1 MTKRIFI
8 YVAAAVVFIFSIG
21 PLFLTLLGSLI
32 PDSALLS
39 FPPRWFSKKPT
50 LAYYNYIFTGKLLQD
65 LDAQGATR
73 GMITQEVRQIPR
85 GLQTSSVI
93 ALAVMGINIV
103 FGGMAAYAFARFRF
117 RMKSLTFSGIVMC
130 RLLPAAAL
138 VVPFYLIVQSLGLL
152 DTKLAIILVHSILTL
167 PFTVLILS
175 VFFRT
180 IPMEIEEAAKIDG
193 SGPWSTFWRIT
204 LPLSAS
210 SMVATGLF
218 AFMLSYSEF
227 LYSLVLGGGEKTRT
241 LPVIMGALSTNTDV
255 AWGMFMG
262 GVFITLVPTLILVIV
277 VWNFV
282 VEGILFG
289 GSKY

>member
-1 MTKRIFI
+1 MGKRIFI
-8 YVAAAVVFIFSIG
+8 YAAAIVVFIFSIG
-21 PLFLTLLGSLI
+21 PLILTFMGSII
-32 PDSALLS
+32 PDTALLS
-39 FPPRWFSKKPT
+39 YPPKWFGKKPT
-50 LAYYNYIFTGKLLQD
+50 MAYYGYIFTGKLLESYE
-65 LDAQGATR
+65 ARGASR

-85 GLQTSSVI
+85 GLATSSII
-93 ALAVMGINIV
+93 AVAVMGVNMV

-117 RMKSLTFSGIVMC
+117 RFKATTFSGIVMC

-138 VVPFYLIVQSLGLL
+138 AVPFYLIIQGLGLL

-175 VFFRT
+175 VFFRS
-180 IPMEIEEAAKIDG
+180 IPLEIEEAAKIDG

-218 AFMLSYSEF
+218 SFMLSYSEF
-227 LYSLVLGGGEKTRT
+227 LYSLILGGSEHTRT

>member
-1 MTKRIFI
+1 
-8 YVAAAVVFIFSIG
+8 
-21 PLFLTLLGSLI
+21 
-32 PDSALLS
+32 
-39 FPPRWFSKKPT
+39 
-50 LAYYNYIFTGKLLQD
+50 
-65 LDAQGATR
+65 
-73 GMITQEVRQIPR
+73 MITGEVRQIPL
-85 GLQTSSVI
+85 GLGTSSSI
-93 ALAVMGINIV
+93 AVAVMAVNIV
-103 FGGMAAYAFARFRF
+103 FGSMAAYAFARFRF
-117 RMKSLTFSGIVMC
+117 RLKAATFSGIVMC

-138 VVPFYLIVQSLGLL
+138 AVPFYLIVQSLGLL

-175 VFFRT
+175 VFFRG
-180 IPMEIEEAAKIDG
+180 IPVEIEEAARIDG

-218 AFMLSYSEF
+218 SFMLSYSEF
-227 LYSLVLGGGEKTRT
+227 LYSLILGGSGKTRT
-241 LPVIMGALSTNTDV
+241 LPVIMAALSSNTDV

-262 GVFITLVPTLILVIV
+262 GVFITLLPTLILVII

-282 VEGILFG
+282 VEGILFS

>member
-1 MTKRIFI
+1 LK
-8 YVAAAVVFIFSIG
+8 AA
-21 PLFLTLLGSLI
+21 
-32 PDSALLS
+32 
-39 FPPRWFSKKPT
+39 
-50 LAYYNYIFTGKLLQD
+50 
-65 LDAQGATR
+65 
-73 GMITQEVRQIPR
+73 
-85 GLQTSSVI
+85 
-93 ALAVMGINIV
+93 
-103 FGGMAAYAFARFRF
+103 
-117 RMKSLTFSGIVMC
+117 TFSGIVMC

-138 VVPFYLIVQSLGLL
+138 AVPFYLIVQGLGLL

-175 VFFRT
+175 VFFRS
-180 IPMEIEEAAKIDG
+180 IPLEIEEAAKIDG

-218 AFMLSYSEF
+218 SFMLSYSEF
-227 LYSLVLGGGEKTRT
+227 LYSLILGGSEHTRT